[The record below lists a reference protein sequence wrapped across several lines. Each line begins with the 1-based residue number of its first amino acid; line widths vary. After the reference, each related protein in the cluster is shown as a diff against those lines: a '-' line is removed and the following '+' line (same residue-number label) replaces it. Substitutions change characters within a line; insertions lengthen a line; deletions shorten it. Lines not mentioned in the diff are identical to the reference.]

1 MVELFRIQWL
11 FLACVL
17 VGFLLFVLLFLIKYI
32 LVSNVGR
39 CTFLILPLFCERKIF
54 VLKLTVI
61 AHERLI
67 EKCNPC

>member
-17 VGFLLFVLLFLIKYI
+17 VGFLLFLLLFLIKYI

-39 CTFLILPLFCERKIF
+39 CTFTLVCERKIF
-54 VLKLTVI
+54 VLKLTVN